1 MDESI
6 NTFLRSIE
14 EQSQAEIDAIRREVA
29 ADHEEKEERI
39 RARAQSEAASRL
51 EAEMSGIAQ
60 RERLASDARL
70 SENRAA
76 LLKERAACADEARQ
90 ALLERVEA
98 FCASKEY
105 PAHLAALVSR
115 AETALG
121 AAGQRLAVTVRP
133 ADMAHA
139 DALRKRPGGGAVDVR
154 EGNIRLGGVIVEAPA
169 LGRRADLS
177 FDTGVEAAMAR
188 FAETF
193 GLEI

>member
-1 MDESI
+1 MDETI
-6 NTFLRSIE
+6 KTFLRSIE
-14 EQSQAEIDAIRREVA
+14 EQSQAEIDAITREVA
-29 ADHEEKEERI
+29 ADHEEKAERI

-60 RERLASDARL
+60 RERLTSDARI

-76 LLKERAACADEARQ
+76 LLRERAACTEEARQ

-98 FCASKEY
+98 FCASDEY

-115 AETALG
+115 AEKALG

-133 ADMAHA
+133 ADMVHA
-139 DALRKRPGGGAVDVR
+139 GALQTREGGGELEVR
-154 EGNIRLGGVIVEAPA
+154 EGAVRLGGVIVEAPEQ
-169 LGRRADLS
+169 GRRADLS